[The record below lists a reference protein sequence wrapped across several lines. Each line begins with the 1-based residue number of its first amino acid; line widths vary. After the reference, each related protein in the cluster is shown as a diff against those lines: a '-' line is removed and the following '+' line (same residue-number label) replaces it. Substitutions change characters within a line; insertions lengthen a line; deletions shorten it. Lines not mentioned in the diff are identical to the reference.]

1 MKELPKRILSGII
14 ILAVTAVGV
23 LINRYFYTALMA
35 AVVVLS
41 TVEYYRLSVDR
52 HLLKEMA
59 CIILAEVAAVSF
71 FLWQS
76 PVALLVTALLVAL
89 TMVLMVIDGAHKPD
103 FNVHLFFPLLYI
115 LVPALVSFAL
125 VNGPEGRY
133 TWAFVVPV
141 IVLTWIADI
150 GAYAIG
156 MAFGQRPYSP
166 KLCPALSP
174 HKSWAGVAGAVL
186 FALVAAVLFWLVYGW
201 LHVESL
207 PLLQWMGLALVV
219 SVAGIFGDLFESL
232 LKRHFG
238 VKDSSHFIPGHG
250 GVLDRFDDLFF
261 AFPAAAAYLACLG
274 VLA

>member
-89 TMVLMVIDGAHKPD
+89 TMVLMVIDGARKPD

-115 LVPALVSFAL
+115 LVPVLVSFAL
-125 VNGPEGRY
+125 VNGSGGRY

-156 MAFGQRPYSP
+156 MVFGQRPDSP

-201 LHVESL
+201 LLVESL
-207 PLLQWMGLALVV
+207 PLLQWLGLALVV

-261 AFPAAAAYLACLG
+261 AFPAAAAYLACLE